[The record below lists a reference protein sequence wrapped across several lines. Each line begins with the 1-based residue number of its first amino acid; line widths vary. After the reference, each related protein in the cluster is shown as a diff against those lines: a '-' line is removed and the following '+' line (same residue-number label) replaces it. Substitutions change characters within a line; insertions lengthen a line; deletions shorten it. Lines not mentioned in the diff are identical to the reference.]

1 MICHDT
7 AHGKCRTENGRS
19 QFGHPK
25 FLHKKSSS
33 HTRDTR
39 GGFTKGAYHPPAW
52 YYFFYCKRIMPFP
65 WSLHPEYITRT
76 RGMQYFMLY
85 NYGKSGWAVPTRSP
99 TQKALRRGAL
109 FCRCQSTKTASL
121 YSSGMVMPRIS
132 ALVLLMMTVRSF
144 GSCTGIVSGFPLPS
158 RMSAAMSPA

>member
-1 MICHDT
+1 MTPLMGNAAQRT
-7 AHGKCRTENGRS
+7 AAVSLATQNFFIKNPPLIRVIREEVSR
-19 QFGHPK
+19 
-25 FLHKKSSS
+25 
-33 HTRDTR
+33 
-39 GGFTKGAYHPPAW
+39 KGLITPPAW

-65 WSLHPEYITRT
+65 WSLHPEYITRA

-109 FCRCQSTKTASL
+109 FCGRQSTRTASL

-144 GSCTGIVSGFPLPS
+144 GSCTGIVSGLPLPS